1 MFCLGRGLGLVNFE
15 IPVRHL
21 SGDVEDTGKCVS
33 QREVWAVVYLRLSFY
48 ILLKA

>member
-1 MFCLGRGLGLVNFE
+1 MFCLGHGLGFVNFE

-33 QREVWAVVYLRLSFY
+33 QREVWAVMY
-48 ILLKA
+48 IWGCHFIFC